1 LCQINENEIA
11 VYSYKDGKL
20 FGSNAFLYFY
30 NIKDTKLIKNL
41 KLGGYDSGSKIFLA
55 NKNNLIVERNRKL
68 MIIDPKNRVILK
80 EFKTEFEYS
89 IDKIIRL
96 NDNAFLAVDGSEIYQ
111 YEIANNKI
119 KFIEKKKIKNEIIE
133 KYPDN
138 QLLISY
144 NKDVF
149 IYRQ

>member
-1 LCQINENEIA
+1 
-11 VYSYKDGKL
+11 
-20 FGSNAFLYFY
+20 
-30 NIKDTKLIKNL
+30 
-41 KLGGYDSGSKIFLA
+41 
-55 NKNNLIVERNRKL
+55 

-96 NDNAFLAVDGSEIYQ
+96 NDNAFLAVDGSEICQ

-119 KFIEKKKIKNEIIE
+119 KFIEKKKIKNDIIE

-144 NKDVF
+144 DKDVF
-149 IYRQ
+149 IYGK